1 MSETEPDN
9 IVLRYLRKLDERTKR
24 IEENQNDMAADI
36 RILKGHMSSFM
47 QSEIR
52 HDGMI
57 ASMQVRLERL
67 ERRLDLADASAE

>member
-1 MSETEPDN
+1 MTETEPDS

-36 RILKGHMSSFM
+36 RILKGHMASFM

-52 HDGMI
+52 HDAMI
-57 ASMQVRLERL
+57 ASMQGRLDRI
-67 ERRLDLADASAE
+67 ERRLDLADAPAE